1 MKKALACLGFASGT
15 LLGTLLGASP
25 AAAAIVVKF
34 TPASQH
40 VNVGDSVFVDV
51 SISGLGDE
59 ILSAFDLNFLYEGA
73 VIGNSTRMIDATS
86 AQSQLGT
93 NPTWAIDTT
102 SLGNWGLQ
110 ASATDSDAVMALN
123 QANSFLLAQFS
134 FSADADG
141 VSQFTLG
148 ADIDFERNFV
158 GLDAQTLNVTVEG
171 ACIAVGTGQCQVP
184 EPASFL
190 LVGLALTG
198 ATVPGLLTRRR
209 RTADGLKS

>member
-1 MKKALACLGFASGT
+1 MKKALACLGFA
-15 LLGTLLGASP
+15 LAALLGASS
-25 AAAAIVVKF
+25 AVAAIVVKF

-59 ILSAFDLNFLYEGA
+59 ILSAFDLNFLYDGS

-86 AQSQLGT
+86 AQFQLGT
-93 NPTWAIDTT
+93 NPILALDTT

-110 ASATDSDAVMALN
+110 GSATDSDAVMALN

-134 FSADADG
+134 FSSDADG

-148 ADIDFERNFV
+148 GDMDFERNFV
-158 GLDAQTLNVTVEG
+158 GLDAKTLNVSVEG

-184 EPASFL
+184 EPASFF

-198 ATVPGLLTRRR
+198 ATVPSFLTRRR
-209 RTADGLKS
+209 RTAAGLKS